1 MYESIIFTTHRFTI
15 LDGATGF
22 KFEDWEETK
31 GLPSQSPG
39 MWLQ

>member
-22 KFEDWEETK
+22 KFEDWEH
-31 GLPSQSPG
+31 PSE
-39 MWLQ
+39 